1 VATARAGPARPLAA
15 MDDSSLR
22 VPVRRAWEVDLART
36 LVLAAMVAYHVVYDI
51 DFLSPGLGPDPRAG
65 FWGALPPVIASGFLA
80 LAGMT
85 TVLSGRV
92 GAPWYRLTRWA
103 RRIAV
108 LAAAAGLVSVAT
120 AVAVPDRWVRFGIL
134 HLMLVCAIATP
145 VLRRMPSW
153 SLALLAVVLV
163 AARPMV
169 EGLAGDAWLVP
180 LGAPPGGFTT
190 VDYWPLVPWAAAFVV
205 GILIGRVLYGDAG
218 RLRRRSPVGAFA
230 SLITAPGRHSL
241 TVYLVHQPV
250 LLVVLVIV
258 LVLAGADVVWP

>member
-1 VATARAGPARPLAA
+1 MATARAGPARSPAA
-15 MDDSSLR
+15 IESPSLR
-22 VPVRRAWEVDLART
+22 VPAGRAWEVDLART

-51 DFLSPGLGPDPRAG
+51 DFLSPELGPDPRAG
-65 FWGALPPVIASGFLA
+65 FWGALPPMIASGFLA
-80 LAGMT
+80 LAGMS
-85 TVLSGRV
+85 TVLSGRT
-92 GAPWYRLTRWA
+92 GAPWCRLTRWI
-103 RRIAV
+103 RRVAV

-145 VLRRMPSW
+145 ILRRMPSW

-163 AARPMV
+163 AARSMV
-169 EGLAGDAWLVP
+169 DGLTGDVWLVA

-190 VDYWPLVPWAAAFVV
+190 VDYWPVVPWAAAFVV

-218 RLRRRSPVGAFA
+218 RLRRRLPVGDRA
-230 SLITAPGRHSL
+230 SVITTPGRHSL

-250 LLVVLVIV
+250 LLVVLVVV
-258 LVLAGADVVWP
+258 LTLAGADVVWP